1 MLEHNVV
8 AEIDALI
15 TKRILE
21 FRKTL
26 IETGQIKE
34 VSRSGPQV
42 IPPVSHYN
50 RRERMQGYVHLE
62 DPALHQCEPLQT
74 N

>member
-1 MLEHNVV
+1 MLKHNVV

-21 FRKTL
+21 FRDSL
-26 IETGQIKE
+26 IAKKQIE
-34 VSRSGPQV
+34 DVGLPGPPV
-42 IPPVSHYN
+42 TPPVSHYN